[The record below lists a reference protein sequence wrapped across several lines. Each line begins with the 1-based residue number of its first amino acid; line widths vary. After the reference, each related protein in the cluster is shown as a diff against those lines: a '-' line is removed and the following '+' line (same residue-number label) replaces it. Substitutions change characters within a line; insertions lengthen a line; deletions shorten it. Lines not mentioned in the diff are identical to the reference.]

1 MNLKEPIIDLKG
13 SVLFQP
19 NGLFSELK
27 KNSNK
32 HTVLNYVRF
41 TPGGISRADLARQL
55 GLSRA
60 AITSIVND
68 LLDAKLVRETVDGPL
83 TGGRRPK
90 MLGINPNGGYVVG
103 VDIGATHVGL
113 LLADFSA
120 QVLHE
125 IEIPFQVSLGPEV
138 CLAKVD
144 DLLRELLVTAD
155 LALEDVG
162 AVGVG
167 VPGPVIEQAGA
178 VIAPPIMPG
187 WDHFPIQ
194 THLQN
199 LWNCPIALNNDS
211 ELGAIGE
218 WAYGAGRGERYLVY
232 IKVGYGVG
240 AGLLI
245 DGQIYRGATGSAG
258 EIGHITIVEHGP
270 VCTCGNKGCLEALA
284 GGRAIAERAKL
295 AISNGG
301 RRTQLSQIDPIDKL
315 TSYDVASAARMG
327 DLIAQE
333 IIAEAGDYLGI
344 AIANLINVVN
354 PGMIVVGGGV
364 AQMGDLFLEPIR
376 RSANER
382 SLTAAVQRLRITAA
396 TLERRSTSMGAV
408 VQALTIALSEKA
420 NA

>member
-1 MNLKEPIIDLKG
+1 MI
-13 SVLFQP
+13 QP
-19 NGLFSELK
+19 NGLFPELK
-27 KNSNK
+27 KKSNK
-32 HTVLNYVRF
+32 QTVLNLVRF
-41 TPGGISRADLARQL
+41 TPGGISRADLARLL

-68 LLDAKLVRETVDGPL
+68 LLAYELVRETVDGPI

-103 VDIGATHVGL
+103 VDIGAMHIGL
-113 LLADFSA
+113 LLTNLSA

-125 IEIPFQVSLGPEV
+125 IEIPFQVSLGPKA
-138 CLAKVD
+138 CLAKTD
-144 DLLRELLVTAD
+144 DLLRELLARAD
-155 LALEDVG
+155 LTLDDIDAI
-162 AVGVG
+162 GVG
-167 VPGPVIEQAGA
+167 VPGPVVEEAGA

-194 THLQN
+194 SHLQK
-199 LWNCPIALNNDS
+199 LWRCPVALNNDA
-211 ELGAIGE
+211 ELGAMGE
-218 WAYGAGRGERYLVY
+218 WAYGAGRGENHLLY

-258 EIGHITIVEHGP
+258 EIGHIIIVDQGP
-270 VCTCGNKGCLEALA
+270 MCTCGNKGCLEALA

-295 AISNGG
+295 AVQKSNG
-301 RRTQLSQIDPIDKL
+301 RRSQLSLIDPIDSI
-315 TSYDVASAARMG
+315 TSDDVTSAARMG
-327 DLIAQE
+327 DLNAQE

-344 AIANLINVVN
+344 AIVNLINVVN
-354 PGMIVVGGGV
+354 PGMIVIGGNV
-364 AQMGDLFLEPIR
+364 ALNGDLFLEPIR

-382 SLTAAVQRLRITAA
+382 SLPAAVQNLRITAA

-408 VQALTIALSEKA
+408 VQALTIALAKKT
-420 NA
+420 NP